1 MPDHLM
7 RAYNGFLNKKVID
20 FYVEHVRCIAKR
32 MNDKVKYWI
41 TYNETN
47 LAPYQS
53 DLVAGTNKPDY
64 MSKEEFYSQLY
75 INIQVAHA
83 RAVLAIKKEIP
94 DAMVG

>member
-1 MPDHLM
+1 M
-7 RAYNGFLNKKVID
+7 
-20 FYVEHVRCIAKR
+20 CIR
-32 MNDKVKYWI
+32 DS
-41 TYNETN
+41 

-94 DAMVG
+94 DAMVRCV